1 MLLDTAN
8 NSFPRSGQI
17 SYPEANPADY
27 SKRSGRESRGKKSGS
42 RQVGLVMPSQVDKI
56 GF

>member
-17 SYPEANPADY
+17 SYPEANPANY
-27 SKRSGRESRGKKSGS
+27 SKRSGRENRGKKSGG